1 MQQAFR
7 LRDHAASQPT
17 DWQSLYRPIDA
28 PDIAANERAAHTPA
42 HEFPLGMALGQLHG
56 IYILAQNQAGL
67 VLVDMHA
74 AHERVVYE
82 QLKIGRAHV
91 CTPVTNA
98 HLVCRLLLE
107 KKNITDEHI

>member
-17 DWQSLYRPIDA
+17 DWQSRYRPIDA

-56 IYILAQNQAGL
+56 IYILEHNQAGL

-74 AHERVVYE
+74 AHERVVYK
-82 QLKIGRAHV
+82 QLKKAMHDQTLPRPASLV
-91 CTPVTNA
+91 PVLFGVSTKPIC
-98 HLVCRLLLE
+98 LV
-107 KKNITDEHI
+107 K

>member
-1 MQQAFR
+1 MIRRPPRSTRTDTLFPYTTLFR
-7 LRDHAASQPT
+7 S
-17 DWQSLYRPIDA
+17 

-56 IYILAQNQAGL
+56 ISILAQNQAGL

-82 QLKIGRAHV
+82 QLKEAMDAQSRSEERRVGHECV
-91 CTPVTNA
+91 YV
-98 HLVCRLLLE
+98 
-107 KKNITDEHI
+107 